1 MKRIVFDIETAG
13 HDFDS
18 FDATTQASLTR
29 WITKESAGDASVY
42 QRKLAELKDELGFS
56 PLTGEIVAIGILD
69 VDTNKGAVYYQAKD
83 AAALESEEYGIKYG
97 PMSEEAMLN
106 RFWTLAT
113 QCDEFISFNGRGFD
127 APWINMRSAKYKIK
141 PTRDLMD
148 GRFLYQQKN
157 CRHVDLQDQLSYYGA
172 VQRKGSLH
180 LWCRLFDIKSPKAE
194 GVNGDEVTQMFNDG
208 KCLEIA
214 RYNAAD
220 LRATRELFSYW
231 NNYLR
236 LN

>member
-1 MKRIVFDIETAG
+1 MKRIVFDIETIG

-29 WITKESAGDASVY
+29 WIARESEGDEALY
-42 QRKLAELKDELGFS
+42 NLKLEEVKNGLGLS
-56 PLTGEIVAIGILD
+56 SLTGEIVAIGILD
-69 VDTNKGAVYYQAKD
+69 VDTNKGAVYYQDKD
-83 AAALESEEYGIKYG
+83 ASAPESEQDGIKFG

-127 APWINMRSAKYKIK
+127 APWLNMRSAKYKIK
-141 PTRDLMD
+141 PTRDLME

-157 CRHVDLQDQLSYYGA
+157 CRHVDLQEQLSYYGA
-172 VQRKGSLH
+172 VQRKGNLH

-214 RYNAAD
+214 RYNVAD

-231 NNYLR
+231 NSYLR
-236 LN
+236 FN